1 MNEKPKVVLITGA
14 AKRVGKVITRYL
26 HQQGLRVLIH
36 FHHSKQDAEQFCQ
49 ELNQQRE
56 NSAHC
61 ISANL
66 KNFDELSKL
75 IETAAQVWGQ
85 LDVLVN
91 NASTFFPTP
100 LAEATESQWFELIDV
115 NLKAP
120 WFLSQAAIP
129 YLKNNKGCIIN
140 ISDIHAALPLKGYPI
155 YSIAKAGLNMLTKSL
170 AKELGPDIRV
180 NAIAPGVLLWP
191 SDGSVENDSLQKE
204 IISRVAL
211 KKMGDPQY
219 VAEAAW
225 FLMNAEYITGDIL
238 NVDGGRLLNC

>member
-1 MNEKPKVVLITGA
+1 MNTQTKVVLITGA
-14 AKRVGKVITRYL
+14 AKRVGKIIAHYL
-26 HQQGLRVLIH
+26 HQQGLQIVIH
-36 FHHSKQDAEQFCQ
+36 FHHSQQDAEILCS
-49 ELNQQRE
+49 ELNQIRS

-61 ISANL
+61 LAANL
-66 KNFDELSKL
+66 GNFSELSDL
-75 IETAAQVWGQ
+75 IEQASSIWGR
-85 LDVLVN
+85 LDILIN
-91 NASTFFPTP
+91 NASTFFQTP
-100 LAEATESQWFELIDV
+100 LIDANEPQWFELIDV

-120 WFLSQAAIP
+120 LFLSQAAIP
-129 YLKNNKGCIIN
+129 YLKKNKGCIIN
-140 ISDIHAALPLKGYPI
+140 ISDIHASLPLKGYPI

-191 SDGSVENDSLQKE
+191 SDDSVENDALQKE

-211 KKMGDPQY
+211 KRIGDPQY

-225 FLMNAEYITGDIL
+225 FLINAEYITGDIL